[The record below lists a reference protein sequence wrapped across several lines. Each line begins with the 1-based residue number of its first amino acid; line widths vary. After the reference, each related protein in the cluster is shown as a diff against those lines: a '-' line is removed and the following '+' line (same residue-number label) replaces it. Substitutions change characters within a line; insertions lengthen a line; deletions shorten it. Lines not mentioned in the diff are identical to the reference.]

1 MTVTTITLR
10 TTLSLSLLAVAAM
23 AVATEPAD
31 SIATDS
37 IAAIEKAMSKKL
49 DEVTVE
55 GKTHWHNVKGSTY
68 LPTKKQKNAA
78 ATATDLLALMAIP
91 EIRATLASETVTT
104 RDGQSV
110 SLFVNYF
117 PADANDLTGMRVQDC
132 ARYILL
138 RQPIRDFKAQN
149 TLLTS

>member
-23 AVATEPAD
+23 AVAAEPAD
-31 SIATDS
+31 SVATDS

-132 ARYILL
+132 ARDILL

>member
-49 DEVTVE
+49 DEVTIE

-68 LPTKKQKNAA
+68 LPTKKQKKCRSYGNRP
-78 ATATDLLALMAIP
+78 TCL
-91 EIRATLASETVTT
+91 
-104 RDGQSV
+104 DG
-110 SLFVNYF
+110 N
-117 PADANDLTGMRVQDC
+117 P
-132 ARYILL
+132 
-138 RQPIRDFKAQN
+138 
-149 TLLTS
+149 